1 MRTPFEIDDL
11 DLHRKV
17 SSLHAVPAAPAAL
30 CAVRFVQRQEDSH
43 GSQIR
48 IFAFDGCG
56 EGRLLSDGQGEDTA
70 PRWSP
75 DGRQIAFLST
85 RGGGSPQLFVMDAEG
100 GSLRQVGQFSQS
112 VTQLR
117 WMPDGRSLLVTAAV
131 AVDPDLRGRPSD
143 APAPARSAAAPEVV
157 WRLPY
162 KQDGVGYL
170 LQRQIH
176 LFTVVLD
183 SGRQRQ
189 LTHGAFDVLGFD
201 VSPDGLHVAYA
212 RNREGRFAHRYD
224 LWTCGIDGQGHRQ
237 LSHGH
242 ATVMQPMWSPDARR
256 IAFSGAV
263 DEGDAQT
270 RLWLA
275 DAATG
280 QVRGLALDLLEVA
293 DPESLHWSVDGDGIV
308 LLRAHRGRHAVVA
321 VDVADGG
328 LKVLAAGDRQL
339 GALACLPD
347 RLVYTV
353 DHPSLPNELWTR
365 TPGADEGDER
375 CISSLNPWWSQRTP
389 IEAKPLRFDVPDGEG
404 GIETIEGWLLHAA
417 DAQGPMPLLNDMHGG
432 PASYA
437 LLDFETNVF
446 WQVLCSRGW
455 AVLALNAVGSASF
468 GTEFCRRLS
477 GHWGELD
484 LPQHLAAI
492 DQLQAQGLCDG
503 RVAVSGKSYGGYL
516 SCWATGHTQRF
527 QAAVVMAPVGNIETH
542 YGTSDGGYY
551 ADPLYVDS
559 APRFNRETAR
569 RLSPIQ
575 HVEHSRTP
583 TLFLQGKEDE
593 RCPKCQSEELFVSLL
608 RAGDT
613 PAEMVL
619 YPNEGH
625 GFLGQ
630 GQPACRRDAAS
641 RIVDWVQAHVR
652 PAADAPAV
660 DEAGSPLRPQP
671 EPVAPGR

>member
-1 MRTPFEIDDL
+1 MPTPFEIDDL
-11 DLHRKV
+11 YLHRKV
-17 SSLHAVPAAPAAL
+17 SSLHCVPAAPAAL
-30 CAVRFVQRQEDSH
+30 CAVRFAQREQDSH
-43 GSQIR
+43 GSEIR
-48 IFAFDGCG
+48 SFALDGCSP
-56 EGRLLSDGQGEDTA
+56 GRLLSDGQGTDTS

-75 DGRQIAFLST
+75 DGQRIAFLST
-85 RGGGSPQLFVMDAEG
+85 RAGGSPQLFVMDASG
-100 GSLRQVGQFSQS
+100 GSLRQVGQFEQS

-117 WMPDGRSLLVTAAV
+117 WMPDGQSLLVTAAV
-131 AVDPDLRGRPSD
+131 AVDPDLRGRPANS
-143 APAPARSAAAPEVV
+143 PPPERAATAPEVV

-162 KQDGVGYL
+162 KADGVGYL

-176 LFTVVLD
+176 LFIIDLA
-183 SGRQRQ
+183 SGLQRQ
-189 LTHGAFDVLGFD
+189 LTQGAFDVLGFD
-201 VSPDGLHVAYA
+201 VSPDGTRLAYS
-212 RNREGRFAHRYD
+212 RSREGRFAHRHD
-224 LWTCGIDGQGHRQ
+224 LWLCGADGHGHRP
-237 LSHGH
+237 LSQGQ
-242 ATVMQPMWSPDARR
+242 ATVMQPLWSPDGRC
-256 IAFSGAV
+256 IAFTGAV

-280 QVRGLALDLLEVA
+280 QVRGLACDSLEVA
-293 DPESLHWSVDGDGIV
+293 DPESLHWSAEGGELV
-308 LLRAHRGRHAVVA
+308 LVRAHRGRHAVVA
-321 VDVADGG
+321 VAVEDGAIRP
-328 LKVLAAGDRQL
+328 LAGGERQL
-339 GALACLPD
+339 GAFACLPE

-353 DHPSLPNELWTR
+353 DHPSLANELWIC
-365 TPGADEGDER
+365 TPGETDER
-375 CISSLNPWWSQRTP
+375 RISELNPWWSQRTP
-389 IEAKPLRFDVPDGEG
+389 IEARSMQFDVPDGEG

-417 DAQGPMPLLNDMHGG
+417 GAQGAMPLLNDMHGG
-432 PASYA
+432 PASFA

-455 AVLALNAVGSASF
+455 AVLALNAVGSGSF

-477 GHWGELD
+477 GRWGELD

-492 DQLQAQGLCDG
+492 DQLQAQGLCDE

-551 ADPLYVDS
+551 ADPLYVAS
-559 APRFNRETAR
+559 APRFDRETAR

-575 HVEHSRTP
+575 HVERSKTP

-619 YPNEGH
+619 YPDEGH
-625 GFLGQ
+625 GFLGE
-630 GQPACRRDAAS
+630 GRPACRRDAAT
-641 RIVDWVQAHVR
+641 RIVEWLQQHVR
-652 PAADAPAV
+652 QAADAPAV
-660 DEAGSPLRPQP
+660 DRQDRPVRP
-671 EPVAPGR
+671 RRETVAPGR